1 MKNELDKPFGGLEK
15 TAVELPGGSLFRDL
29 RAETGNGNGLEWLL
43 LYENDPLALI
53 QPSRRLLY
61 VKVIILTPEG
71 RKFAES
77 GQAEIL
83 QKCNLRQFET
93 AWFCRAL
100 AAAMTEWDDRT
111 E

>member
-1 MKNELDKPFGGLEK
+1 MENEIEKQANCIAK

-29 RAETGNGNGLEWLL
+29 RAETGGGNGIEWLL
-43 LYENDPLALI
+43 LYENDPLVLI

-83 QKCNLRQFET
+83 HKCNLRKFET

-100 AAAMTEWDDRT
+100 AVAMTEWDGQH
-111 E
+111 